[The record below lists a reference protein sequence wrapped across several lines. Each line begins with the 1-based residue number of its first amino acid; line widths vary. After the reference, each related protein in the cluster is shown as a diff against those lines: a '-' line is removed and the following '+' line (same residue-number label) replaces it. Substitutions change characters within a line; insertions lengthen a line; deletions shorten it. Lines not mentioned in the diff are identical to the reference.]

1 MAMKFTLTFAADKV
15 DVFVGDTFD
24 REVFVT
30 LGLSDVNEVFGL
42 ASVVERTV
50 DETGAD
56 LTRDAVDDTV
66 EVVVVFVAL
75 TRDVVLVAGL
85 VTVLKIHGIVI
96 RYEEIPNCKKRR
108 KKRRKEYEKMA
119 LNKHTNKLPS
129 TQWNSRSSGCAW
141 LRYSCFRSC
150 KQIYRCYFFSELLS
164 IIVLLLIIASI
175 LNVPVVVALAVRAVA
190 GFDAVDNGARVE
202 PTADFVTVLV
212 VVVVFFVT
220 VDVTPAEAK

>member
-1 MAMKFTLTFAADKV
+1 M

-42 ASVVERTV
+42 VNVVERTV

-85 VTVLKIHGIVI
+85 VTVLKIAIKCH
-96 RYEEIPNCKKRR
+96 
-108 KKRRKEYEKMA
+108 
-119 LNKHTNKLPS
+119 
-129 TQWNSRSSGCAW
+129 
-141 LRYSCFRSC
+141 
-150 KQIYRCYFFSELLS
+150 
-164 IIVLLLIIASI
+164 
-175 LNVPVVVALAVRAVA
+175 
-190 GFDAVDNGARVE
+190 
-202 PTADFVTVLV
+202 
-212 VVVVFFVT
+212 
-220 VDVTPAEAK
+220 